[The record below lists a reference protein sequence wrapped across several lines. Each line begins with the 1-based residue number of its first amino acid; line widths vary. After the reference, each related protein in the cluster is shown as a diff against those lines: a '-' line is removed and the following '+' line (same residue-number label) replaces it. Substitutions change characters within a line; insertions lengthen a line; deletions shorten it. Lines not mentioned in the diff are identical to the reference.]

1 MLYGKPLVQS
11 SVAAV
16 RAAAQK
22 NGISGHAAAV
32 RWTAYHSALDGQY
45 GDALLFSASSVK
57 QLDNTLDALEAGLLP
72 DDLAELISAVYASLD
87 GKGPPYCL

>member
-16 RAAAQK
+16 RAAAQR

-32 RWTAYHSALDGQY
+32 RWTAYHSALDGKY
-45 GDALLFSASSVK
+45 GDALLFSASSIE
-57 QLDNTLDALEAGLLP
+57 QLNSTLDALEAGPLP
-72 DDLAELISAVYASLD
+72 DDLAEPISAVYASLE
-87 GKGPPYCL
+87 GTGPPYCL